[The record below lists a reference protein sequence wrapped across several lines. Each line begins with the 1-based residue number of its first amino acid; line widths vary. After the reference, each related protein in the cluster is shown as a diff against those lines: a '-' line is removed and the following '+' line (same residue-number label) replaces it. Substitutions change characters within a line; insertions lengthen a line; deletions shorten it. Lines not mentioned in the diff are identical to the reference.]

1 MNREAAMQSVVDT
14 VPLVKEKLRELVRYA
29 ALSRMKTHA
38 GCDDV
43 EQVELSDDFLPGQIL
58 ANNAVFILGS
68 GESVRMT
75 FKVHFNADVAKTL
88 AFRVFG
94 GESASNI
101 SIKRAVDY
109 FKEYCNLVIG
119 SAVAIFEQLE
129 IGLGISLPHST
140 RGFYEV
146 FADYKEQQHPYVI
159 CNDFWSLEVSQKIVY
174 CSVVLEI
181 LDPKKLEKLIG
192 FEFGETEGGN
202 DEMDFL

>member
-1 MNREAAMQSVVDT
+1 MESVADT

-38 GCDDV
+38 GCEDV
-43 EQVELSDDFLPGQIL
+43 EQVELSADFRPGQIL
-58 ANNAVFILGS
+58 ANNMVFILGS

-75 FKVHFNADVAKTL
+75 FKVHFNGDDAKSL

-101 SIKRAVDY
+101 SIQRAVDY

-119 SAVAIFEQLE
+119 SAVAILEQLD
-129 IGLGISLPHST
+129 IGLGISLPHAT

-146 FADYKEQQHPYVI
+146 FADYKEQQLPFIIY
-159 CNDFWSLEVSQKIVY
+159 NDFWSLQVNQMTVY

-181 LDPKKLEKLIG
+181 LDAKKLEKLVG
-192 FEFGETEGGN
+192 FEFSESEN
-202 DEMDFL
+202 SDDEMDFL